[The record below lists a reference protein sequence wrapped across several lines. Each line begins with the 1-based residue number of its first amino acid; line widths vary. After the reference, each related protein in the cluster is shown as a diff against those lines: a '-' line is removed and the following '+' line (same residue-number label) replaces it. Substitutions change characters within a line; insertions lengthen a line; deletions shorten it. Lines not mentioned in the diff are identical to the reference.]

1 MRPLIDIVVIHHPD
15 ASKEATPFCQAIQKA
30 FQFVAPNA
38 EISQYTEIPDPWQ
51 RVSVT
56 FCNEAASLG
65 DFLSQSAQ
73 SRILFIVFLCDS
85 IAMDQ
90 DFIPLLDIVAESVQ
104 VPDGIAKNR
113 DALIYTLSATAI
125 GKLSTK
131 VKRLQ
136 AKNTALLGEH
146 HMAPHIVAL
155 VALHRARQ
163 LLSAETPLLPLKLF
177 ISHAKADGIF
187 LAVAVKALI
196 ESVEEF
202 DSWYDAQDLLS
213 GQDWD
218 LELKAAASRCVF
230 IAIRTEAYDQRKV
243 CREEFEIALSNG
255 VPILVVDAT
264 YSINL
269 APTHLPY
276 ACMPTVRVPDGNTN
290 RIVIAAIREH
300 VRLKLMEAIAKE
312 VDVTTNT
319 SNTMVWP
326 RFPNTSLIMAAT
338 DRKQC
343 WLVPQAISP
352 LSEFVAMQKFLQSN
366 NCELQ
371 LEFLESFQRSPNRN
385 TVALEQGIGPSV

>member
-1 MRPLIDIVVIHHPD
+1 MRTLIDIVVIHHPD
-15 ASKEATPFCQAIQKA
+15 AIAEATPFCQSIQRA

-38 EISQYTEIPDPWQ
+38 EISEYAEIPDPWQ

-56 FCNEAASLG
+56 ICNEADSLG
-65 DFLSQSAQ
+65 DFLSQSAK
-73 SRILFIVFLCDS
+73 SRTLFIVFLCDS
-85 IAMDQ
+85 IATDAE
-90 DFIPLLDIVAESVQ
+90 FIPLLDIVAESMQ
-104 VPDGIAKNR
+104 VSSGRVKDR
-113 DALIYTLSATAI
+113 DAQIYTLSATAI

-131 VKRLQ
+131 LKRLQ
-136 AKNTALLGEH
+136 AKDTASLGEH

-213 GQDWD
+213 GQDWES
-218 LELKAAASRCVF
+218 ELKAAASRCVF
-230 IAIRTEAYDQRKV
+230 IAIRTDAYDQRKV

-264 YSINL
+264 YSL
-269 APTHLPY
+269 HLPPTSLPY

-312 VDVTTNT
+312 VDATTNT
-319 SNTMVWP
+319 ANTLVWP
-326 RFPNTSLIMAAT
+326 RFPNSSLIMAAT
-338 DRKQC
+338 ERKQC
-343 WLVPQAISP
+343 WLVPQSISP
-352 LSEFVAMQKFLQSN
+352 LSEFIAMQKFLQSN
-366 NCELQ
+366 KSELQ
-371 LEFLESFQRSPNRN
+371 LEFLESFQRPSNEN
-385 TVALEQGIGPSV
+385 SFTLEPGIGPSV

>member
-1 MRPLIDIVVIHHPD
+1 MRPLIDVVVIHHPD
-15 ASKEATPFCQAIQKA
+15 ASNEATPFCQAIQKA

-38 EISQYTEIPDPWQ
+38 EVSQYTEIPDPWQ

-56 FCNEAASLG
+56 ICKDANSLS

-73 SRILFIVFLCDS
+73 SRTLFILFLCDS
-85 IAMDQ
+85 IATDE
-90 DFIPLLDIVAESVQ
+90 DFIPLLDIVAESMH
-104 VPDGIAKNR
+104 VPYGSVKDR
-113 DALIYTLSATAI
+113 DALIYTLSATVI

-136 AKNTALLGEH
+136 AKNTALLGED
-146 HMAPHIVAL
+146 HMAPHIAAL
-155 VALHRARQ
+155 EALHRARH
-163 LLSAETPLLPLKLF
+163 LLSLDTQLSPLTLF

-187 LAVAVKALI
+187 LAIAVKAMI
-196 ESVEEF
+196 ESVNGLKP
-202 DSWYDAQDLLS
+202 WYDAQDILS

-230 IAIRTEAYDQRKV
+230 IAIRTEAYDQRKF

-269 APTHLPY
+269 PPTHLPY
-276 ACMPTVRVPDGNTN
+276 ASMPTVRVPDGNTN

-338 DRKQC
+338 DRKQR

-352 LSEFVAMQKFLQSN
+352 LSEFAAMKTFLQSN
-366 NCELQ
+366 KSELQ
-371 LEFLESFQRSPNRN
+371 LEFLESFQRSPNRD